1 MIGILFLLIYICL
14 GVLFANIYLTDSRPF
29 TRVWA
34 GATTGVIFLMCS
46 HVPFS
51 LFMDFTILSHI
62 LGLLLTT
69 LLVFAA
75 WFFKNRQIIRSN
87 NLESR
92 RGISLL
98 VGSWKNPIIKG
109 ELVCLAFVI
118 PMTIYMGICLYNHTL
133 NEVVDGA
140 YYTGQCTYGDM
151 NFHLGIIT
159 SIAEQGTF
167 PPDYNIFPGV
177 QLDYYFFCDSIS
189 SSLYIFGSSL
199 RTAYIIPMLVA
210 SFLTFTGFWMLALQ
224 VLKRTSKAAIAWVL
238 YFFNGG
244 FGLIYFL
251 DGLGGDDKSN
261 FTRIFDEFYQ
271 TPTNYRDG
279 AVSGTANIQWTNTV
293 VDMMIPQ
300 RATLFGWMAVFLVIF
315 LLYKAV
321 FEDEKGLYLPAGILA
336 GCLPMIQTYAY
347 FTIGIAAICW
357 IIFTLVRNKFSVKTI
372 FSWLKFGLPALA
384 LSIPQLMIWI
394 FGATDGEGF
403 IRFAFN
409 AYNETDNWLWFWVK
423 NVGIVFVLLLPA
435 IFSASKRLKL
445 FYSAGI
451 AIFLLTEFVVFQT
464 LVYDNNKLYLMWYA
478 FSVIIV
484 ANFMVDCFD
493 KLHEMKVA
501 RVMLAVIVMVVATN
515 AAFFTMCREIYSG
528 TDEKAYCLY
537 DAQQVKATEFILEN
551 TEPDSLFLSNYD
563 HNNAISC
570 LTGRNIFVGAGT
582 FLYSHDVPYSDRQKI
597 VKESFTDEVAFE
609 ENKELYGFDYV
620 YISNSERYNFKGLIL
635 EYFQTNYTC
644 VYNEDNIL
652 IFDVRS

>member
-1 MIGILFLLIYICL
+1 MFGIVFLLIYVCL
-14 GVLFANIYLTDSRPF
+14 GLLFANIYLSEARPF

-34 GATTGVIFLMCS
+34 GSTAGIIFLMCS

-51 LFMDFTILSHI
+51 FFMDFTILSHL
-62 LGLLLTT
+62 LGLLLTSV
-69 LLVFAA
+69 LVLVA
-75 WFFKNRQIIRSN
+75 WFFKNSSLQRSA
-87 NLESR
+87 LPEKSS
-92 RGISLL
+92 GLQLL
-98 VGSWKNPIIKG
+98 LGKWKVPFVKG
-109 ELVCLAFVI
+109 EIICLAFVI
-118 PMTIYMGICLYNHTL
+118 PMTVYMGICLYNHTL
-133 NEVVDGA
+133 NEVVDGT

-167 PPDYNIFPGV
+167 PPDYSIFPGV

-199 RTAYIIPMLVA
+199 RTAYIVPMLVA
-210 SFLTFTGFWMLALQ
+210 SFLTFTGFWILALQ

-244 FGLIYFL
+244 FGLFYFL
-251 DGLGGDDKSN
+251 DNLGGDDKSN
-261 FTRIFDEFYQ
+261 FTRIFEEFYQ

-279 AVSGTANIQWTNTV
+279 AVSGAANIQWTNTV

-321 FEDEKGLYLPAGILA
+321 FEDEKGLYLPAGVLA

-347 FTIGIAAICW
+347 FTIGIAAFCW
-357 IIFTLVRNKFSVKTI
+357 IIFTVVRNKFNKSII
-372 FSWLKFGLPALA
+372 FSWLKFGLPAL
-384 LSIPQLMIWI
+384 LISIPQLAIWI

-409 AYNETDNWLWFWVK
+409 AYNETDNWLWFWIK
-423 NVGIVFVLLLPA
+423 NVGIVFILLLPA
-435 IFSASKRLKL
+435 LISAPKKLKL
-445 FYSAGI
+445 FYSAGL
-451 AIFLLTEFVVFQT
+451 AIFILTEFIVFQT

-484 ANFMVDCFD
+484 ANFLVDCYD

-501 RVMLAVIVMVVATN
+501 RVMLAVIIIVMATN
-515 AAFFTMCREIYSG
+515 AAFFTMVREIYSG
-528 TDEKAYCLY
+528 SDEKAYVLY
-537 DAQQVKATEFILEN
+537 DSDQVKAADFILEN
-551 TEPDSLFLSNYD
+551 TAPDSLFLSNYD

-570 LTGRNIFVGAGT
+570 LTGRNIFVGSGT

-597 VKESFTDEVAFE
+597 VRDSFTDEEAFE
-609 ENKELYGFDYV
+609 ANKELYGFDYV
-620 YISNSERYNFKGLIL
+620 YISGSERYNFKGLII
-635 EYFQTNYTC
+635 EYFKTNYTC
-644 VYNEDNIL
+644 VYDSNNVL